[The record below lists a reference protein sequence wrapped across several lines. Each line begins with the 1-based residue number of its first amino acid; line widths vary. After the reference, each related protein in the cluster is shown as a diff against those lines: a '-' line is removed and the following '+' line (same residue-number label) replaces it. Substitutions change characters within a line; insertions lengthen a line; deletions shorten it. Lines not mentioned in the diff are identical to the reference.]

1 MTRAKATSTVLPF
14 PTGSRDVQPPITQV
28 DAPVDS
34 DDELVQRARRDDMT
48 AWALLYRSHHG
59 SVFRHVLCLV
69 GTSSAAEDI
78 TQETF
83 ARALVSLRS
92 FSGRSS
98 FATWLHGIALNL
110 VRTDWR
116 SKERA
121 VRAQDQLVMIQATQE
136 LASGELDRDLARTR
150 RTQLLY
156 GLLEKLTVSLREAF
170 VLRYVRGLSAN
181 EVAEILGIEPGTVR
195 VRAHRARELLEAE
208 LVQLR
213 VDVVGEKDVS

>member
-1 MTRAKATSTVLPF
+1 VTSAKATRTVLPF
-14 PTGSRDVQPPITQV
+14 PKGARDTAPSTPEASDRV
-28 DAPVDS
+28 DA

-59 SVFRHVLCLV
+59 SVLRHVLCLV
-69 GTSSAAEDI
+69 GTSGAAEDI

-121 VRAQDQLVMIQATQE
+121 VRAQDQLVLIQATQE

-150 RTQLLY
+150 RTQMLY
-156 GLLEKLTVSLREAF
+156 GLLEKLTVPLREAF
-170 VLRYVRGLSAN
+170 VLRYVRGLSAS
-181 EVAEILGIEPGTVR
+181 EAGAVLGIEPGTVR

-208 LVQLR
+208 LAQLR
-213 VDVVGEKDVS
+213 FDVVGEKDVS